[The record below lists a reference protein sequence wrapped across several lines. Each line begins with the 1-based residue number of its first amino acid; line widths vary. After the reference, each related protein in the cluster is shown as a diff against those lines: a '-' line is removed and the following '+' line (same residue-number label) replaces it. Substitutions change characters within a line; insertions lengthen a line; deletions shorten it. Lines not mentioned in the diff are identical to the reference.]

1 VTYLHVYDEL
11 GVADPAVPTFNVHVF
26 RSFEDSLAYTTCAGN
41 GPPPVTSLL
50 LQSCV
55 AFERV
60 DVGFLGRDQS
70 ATPNTT
76 VGPTFV
82 VECLNQNGCSIR
94 LESFN
99 NCTLD
104 QTGAAPLGV
113 TGIVACVLVLCF
125 CAFVGYFFVA
135 HRRFASLEM
144 VVQLSGI
151 TLIMLLNLVF
161 WSAFLLTAYFV
172 FPPFYTPV
180 FGGGGVHPS
189 QDSPYARMTDTVFW
203 TDQVMLVL
211 SCLVHLLFVYQ
222 FVVAMHGSRAKLVG
236 AVFVCVSVTLI
247 GTIGLPVWFYVET
260 YAPTQNAVHG
270 IVAFYSIMYGVQI
283 IESLLFLI
291 YGLLLLRG
299 HYSEKGFDRTVA
311 KTVILLVLLVLPNIG
326 RMVVAIFSL
335 LSFYY
340 SLLVGDT
347 TGLFFAGF
355 DYYLMRFTTHKSAV
369 MFYVFA
375 FLIPDVIPCVV
386 LLALLFDSVYQQVL
400 GSGGWKKD
408 KEQPLLESSR
418 SPAAYEL

>member
-1 VTYLHVYDEL
+1 VK
-11 GVADPAVPTFNVHVF
+11 
-26 RSFEDSLAYTTCAGN
+26 
-41 GPPPVTSLL
+41 SLL

-60 DVGFLGRDQS
+60 DVGFLDRDQS
-70 ATPNTT
+70 ATPDMT

-125 CAFVGYFFVA
+125 CAFVGYFFAA

-172 FPPFYTPV
+172 FPPTYTPV
-180 FGGGGVHPS
+180 FGSGVRPE
-189 QDSPYARMTDTVFW
+189 QDTPYARMTDTVFW
-203 TDQVMLVL
+203 TDEVMLVL
-211 SCLVHLLFVYQ
+211 SSLVQLLFLYQ
-222 FVVAMHGSRAKLVG
+222 FVVAMHSSRAKLVG
-236 AVFVCVSVTLI
+236 AVFI
-247 GTIGLPVWFYVET
+247 GTAVALVGCIGLPIVFYLGT
-260 YAPTQNAVHG
+260 YAPTVNQAVPE

-311 KTVILLVLLVLPNIG
+311 KMVILLVLLVLPNIG
-326 RMVVAIFSL
+326 RLAVAIYSL

-340 SLLVGDT
+340 SILVGDT
-347 TGLFFAGF
+347 TGMFFAGL
-355 DYYLMRFTTHKSAV
+355 DYYLMRFRSHKAALL
-369 MFYVFA
+369 FYVFA
-375 FLIPDVIPCVV
+375 FLIPDVIPSVV
-386 LLALLFDSVYQQVL
+386 LLALLFDSVYQQV
-400 GSGGWKKD
+400 SGISGRERKD
-408 KEQPLLESSR
+408 TDQPLLDSAR